1 MNLQNKSIVLN
12 VVLAIAVV
20 VLGVRLVSGAEDAG
34 ESQTQ
39 EQAVLDNI
47 ATRTSIRDYEARPV
61 EKEKVEKMLRAAMA
75 APTAMNKQPWHFVV
89 VDQRSVLDSLADANP
104 NAKMLLK
111 APLAIV
117 VCGDMNK
124 VIEGGGRDFWIQDAS
139 AATENLLLAAHA
151 MGLGAV
157 WTGAYPSEER
167 SKAISATLS
176 LPDNLVPLNMI
187 VIGYPVEHPQPKDK
201 FKEENITF
209 KR

>member
-89 VDQRSVLDSLADANP
+89 VEQRSVLDSLAGTNP
-104 NAKMLLK
+104 YAKMLLK

-117 VCGDMNK
+117 VCGDMDK

-187 VIGYPVEHPQPKDK
+187 VIGYPAEHPQPKDK

>member
-89 VDQRSVLDSLADANP
+89 VEQRSVLDSLAGANP
-104 NAKMLLK
+104 YSKMLLK

-117 VCGDMNK
+117 VCGDMDK

-187 VIGYPVEHPQPKDK
+187 VIGYPAEHPQPKDK

-209 KR
+209 KG

>member
-89 VDQRSVLDSLADANP
+89 VEQRSVLDSLAGANP
-104 NAKMLLK
+104 YAKMLLK

-117 VCGDMNK
+117 VCGDMDK
-124 VIEGGGRDFWIQDAS
+124 VIEGGGRDFWIQDACGSRYGSRRRMDGRLSFRGTQQGDKRNALAPRQSRS
-139 AATENLLLAAHA
+139 A
-151 MGLGAV
+151 
-157 WTGAYPSEER
+157 
-167 SKAISATLS
+167 
-176 LPDNLVPLNMI
+176 
-187 VIGYPVEHPQPKDK
+187 
-201 FKEENITF
+201 
-209 KR
+209 